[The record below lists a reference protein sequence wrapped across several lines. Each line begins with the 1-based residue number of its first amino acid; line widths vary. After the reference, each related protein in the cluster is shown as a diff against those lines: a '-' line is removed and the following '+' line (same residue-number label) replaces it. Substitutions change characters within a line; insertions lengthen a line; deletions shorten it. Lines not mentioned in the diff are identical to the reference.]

1 MKIRFGLLTVAA
13 AVVAALTF
21 LATIDAEARAGRGS
35 SAGIRGSSTSPFTA
49 PRTTAPTQQATRPA
63 ATAAQPGMAPRSPF
77 VSGLMGGL
85 LGAGIGALLFG
96 NMGNFFGE
104 GAAGFMGLM
113 LQLAIVGGLAYLLI
127 SWLRRRSQRQLAA
140 AGAGP
145 EGSFRTAEFELAGSR
160 DAAVPAL
167 PAAVQLGDADY
178 ETFTAM
184 LTEIQRAWSRGD
196 MNAAAGWLSDD
207 MQAHFTGLLAEDKA
221 AGRRNVDS
229 DVVLLKGDLVES
241 WREDGAE
248 WATVEMRWQALDY
261 TVDAKDGQVIEGS
274 ALDPVEASER
284 WTLVRR
290 AGGGWKLAGIDQA

>member
-1 MKIRFGLLTVAA
+1 MLLGGLGGFLVVPMNALLQHRGHNLMGAGRSIAVQNFNEQACILGLGALYSFSTAAGVSAFVAITLFGL
-13 AVVAALTF
+13 VV
-21 LATIDAEARAGRGS
+21 
-35 SAGIRGSSTSPFTA
+35 
-49 PRTTAPTQQATRPA
+49 
-63 ATAAQPGMAPRSPF
+63 
-77 VSGLMGGL
+77 
-85 LGAGIGALLFG
+85 
-96 NMGNFFGE
+96 
-104 GAAGFMGLM
+104 AGFMGLM

-221 AGRRNVDS
+221 AGRRNVVS
-229 DVVLLKGDLVES
+229 DVVLLKGALGES

-290 AGGGWKLAGIDQA
+290 AGEGWKLAGIDQA